1 MHITPGQF
9 RTPAFFALCVVAGA
23 SPFVLPGAFVD
34 GPAVAAAWPALLP
47 LALVALGGGALLV
60 SQQRALD
67 ATRRLVDQAWAKADL
82 VPGVP
87 PVSPDTLTASL
98 ATLLATV
105 ERRVGDL
112 ADAQLDGFA
121 HNRLVAY
128 QKRCAEAALETLPD
142 GLLIMDE
149 SGVATYANARIETLT
164 GVAPAAIVGH
174 KPHEWCERTEIVTLL
189 SRYYANVTRLRRTD
203 RLEYTFE
210 GDNTRRIAV
219 WARPLEGARASG
231 STMVVFRD
239 VSSEALARKSRD
251 DFVGHVAHELKSP
264 LNVIRMHT
272 ELIADIEAN
281 LGAEAVNSL
290 NVIEDEVDRLA
301 NLVNDLLNLT
311 RLESGALELDRQRV
325 KLAAMLEDAF
335 ETVRRAAA
343 AQGLTT
349 TLDVSPRLGVV
360 ALDKDLFRVALNNL
374 LANAVKYNKPGG
386 NVTLRAEESDDA
398 LLIQVIDTGLGIA
411 AAERGRIFEKFYRA
425 EDEAAVARGGHG
437 LGLALAREIVAL
449 HNGRLHVA
457 SEPGEGSTFTI
468 ELRKSAHLLQEA
480 V

>member
-1 MHITPGQF
+1 M
-9 RTPAFFALCVVAGA
+9 RSNSSYLRVLAFGGLCVVAAGLA
-23 SPFVLPGAFVD
+23 YVLPSAAGGGA
-34 GPAVAAAWPALLP
+34 ACLLP
-47 LALVALGGGALLV
+47 LAVLAVGGGVLLLAGLRT
-60 SQQRALD
+60 QQRM
-67 ATRRLVDQAWAKADL
+67 RRLLEQAWTRDDL
-82 VPGVP
+82 VPGVAP
-87 PVSPDTLTASL
+87 PAAGDALTDSFAAFLTAI
-98 ATLLATV
+98 

-142 GLLIMDE
+142 GVLIMDE
-149 SGVATYANARIETLT
+149 SGVATYANGRIEALI
-164 GVAPAAIVGH
+164 GVAAEAIVGR
-174 KPHEWCERTEIVTLL
+174 KPHEWCERPEIVTLL
-189 SRYYANVTRLRRTD
+189 SRYYSNVTRLRRGD
-203 RLEYTFE
+203 KLELTFE
-210 GDNTRRIAV
+210 GDNVRRVAV
-219 WARPLEGARASG
+219 WARPLEAKRAAG
-231 STMVVFRD
+231 STMVVLRD

-272 ELIADIEAN
+272 ELIADVEDG

-301 NLVNDLLNLT
+301 NLVNDLLSLT
-311 RLESGALELDRQRV
+311 RLESGALEIDRQRV
-325 KLAAMLEDAF
+325 KLTAMLEDAF

-349 TLDVSPRLGVV
+349 SLDVSPRLGVV
-360 ALDKDLFRVALNNL
+360 ALDKDLFRIALNNL

-386 NVTLRAEESDDA
+386 NVTLRAEETDDA
-398 LLIQVIDTGLGIA
+398 LLIQVIDSGLGIA
-411 AAERGRIFEKFYRA
+411 AADRARIFEKFYRA
-425 EDEAAVARGGHG
+425 EDEQAAARGGHG

-449 HNGRLHVA
+449 HNGRLQVE